1 MEAFITGNPVIAG
14 VVAIIAVYVIF
25 KLIGLFTFLL
35 RLGLAVA
42 IGAAILY
49 YYMK

>member
-1 MEAFITGNPVIAG
+1 MEEIITNYP
-14 VVAIIAVYVIF
+14 VVAGLAAIVAVYVIF

-42 IGAAILY
+42 IGAALFY
-49 YYMK
+49 YYVK